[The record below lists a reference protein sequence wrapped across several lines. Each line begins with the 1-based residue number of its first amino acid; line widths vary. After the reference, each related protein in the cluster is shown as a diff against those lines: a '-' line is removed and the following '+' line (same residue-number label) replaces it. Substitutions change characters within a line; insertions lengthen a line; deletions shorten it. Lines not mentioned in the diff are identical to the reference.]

1 MFEIKRYTAQN
12 KAEWNRF
19 LETAKNATFLFNREY
34 MDYHSDRFQDNSLMV
49 YRKGALY
56 ALLPANVRGN
66 TLYSHQGLTYGGLI
80 MNKKA
85 TTAEIMEVFSL
96 INQFVKDEGVEK
108 VIYKPTPYIY
118 HTVPAQEDL
127 YALFRL
133 TDAHVIGRNISSTIY
148 QEDKIKFIESRKSG
162 IRKAKNTHI
171 SIEESDDFGAFWEIL
186 ESNLQLRYGVK
197 PVHSLDEIK
206 LLAGRFPDKI
216 KLFLAKSE
224 DGRALGGTVIYIT
237 CPRVVHTQYISANL
251 EGKENGALDLLFDY
265 LINEKFCDYPIFDF
279 GQSTEEQG
287 RVLNE
292 SLIFQKEGF
301 GGRGMLYDIYEYSL

>member
-1 MFEIKRYTAQN
+1 MFEVKLYTAQN
-12 KAEWNRF
+12 KNEWNRF
-19 LETAKNATFLFNREY
+19 LETAKNATFLFNRDY

-56 ALLPANVRGN
+56 AMLPANRREN

-85 TTAEIMEVFSL
+85 TTAEILEVFGL
-96 INQFVKDEGVEK
+96 IHDFVRAQGIEK

-118 HTVPAQEDL
+118 HTIPAQEDL

-133 TDAHVIGRNISSTIY
+133 TDAHIIGRNISSTIY
-148 QEDKIKFIESRKSG
+148 QEDKVKFIESRKSG
-162 IRKAKNTHI
+162 IRKAKNNNI
-171 SIEESDDFGAFWEIL
+171 SIEESEDFAAFWEIL
-186 ESNLQLRYGVK
+186 ESNLQMRYGVK
-197 PVHSLDEIK
+197 PVHSLAEMQ
-206 LLAGRFPDKI
+206 LLSGRFPERI
-216 KLFLAKSE
+216 KLFLARSE

-237 CPRVVHTQYISANL
+237 GSRVVHTQYISANI
-251 EGKENGALDLLFDY
+251 EGKELGALDLLFDH
-265 LINEKFCDYPIFDF
+265 LINTVYRDYPIFDF
-279 GQSTEEQG
+279 GQSTEDQG